1 MSTDK
6 KYYVQRSIDEL
17 PKESGWY
24 IVLEDVFALPDVFH
38 FMVGKG
44 WIAKELH
51 NTDKDFNWLEP
62 VTIEQILSEH
72 PEEVEK
78 YRREGFEAAREENPT
93 EIVRYSHNACL
104 IVHTGG
110 QKTKYPTAQDYID
123 SLKPTQP

>member
-1 MSTDK
+1 MNTDK

-17 PKESGWY
+17 PKESGEYNFYLKATKKY
-24 IVLEDVFALPDVFH
+24 ILGEFEVESEFNSIF
-38 FMVGKG
+38 
-44 WIAKELH
+44 
-51 NTDKDFNWLEP
+51 KDLGYDHWLEP